1 MLLTPKVAIGHV
13 YVYPNGGLQPANA
26 SGTELSTIQDF
37 SVDFAGKDIELRGQF
52 LYAVDARVVDISL
65 KGKFK
70 VGQWSIEQLNNLF
83 WAGTLNLEPTQ
94 IIPDEMGTPSNAG
107 SPPSASSYTLQVN
120 PTEVI
125 TVITVAYASNG
136 SNLEQTTNNP
146 PTEAG
151 TYYVA
156 EDGVINFVESGDD
169 DVPMLFSYETAG
181 GAGAS
186 VSIPNNLQG
195 QSPVVSIAGVNG
207 ADGNGWLFP
216 NCRVTSIKPLDLK
229 SNAYAMNEVAFTVYC
244 PSGQAVGQI
253 FQQYI

>member
-13 YVYPNGGLQPANA
+13 YVYPNGGLQPAGA

-94 IIPDEMGTPSNAG
+94 IIPDELGTPSNMS
-107 SPPSASSYTLQVN
+107 SPPSASSYTLAVN
-120 PTEVI
+120 PTEVSQ
-125 TVITVAYASNG
+125 VITVAYASNG
-136 SNLEQTTNNP
+136 SNLDEVYET
-146 PTEAG
+146 PTEVG
-151 TYYVA
+151 TYQVA
-156 EDGVINFVESGDD
+156 PDGVINFVESGGD
-169 DVPMLFSYETAG
+169 DVPMLFSYETSG
-181 GAGAS
+181 GTGAS

-244 PSGQAVGQI
+244 PSGQPVGQI